1 MSCFSCQLKKETVN
15 KEEKFMSR
23 IGLENG
29 IGQDKAFAGSNGYK
43 GICVTCND
51 APFCARLAH
60 HGQAVWY
67 CEEFNDYTPPLN
79 RTGRPNSDFTKA
91 EKYDVALGICGNCQN
106 RKSCALASAGTSIWH
121 CEEYS

>member
-1 MSCFSCQLKKETVN
+1 
-15 KEEKFMSR
+15 MSR
-23 IGLENG
+23 IGLESE
-29 IGQDKAFAGSNGYK
+29 IGREKIFAGPNEYQ

-67 CEEFNDYTPPLN
+67 CEEFTDYVPSVPKM
-79 RTGRPNSDFTKA
+79 GGQEMDFIKE
-91 EKYDVALGICGNCQN
+91 EKYNVTMGICGDC
-106 RKSCALASAGTSIWH
+106 RDSKTCAMAISGKPTWQ